1 MTINEVLDEIN
12 NGCENLCFVP
22 DSIKTGIVQDEADIR
37 LEGESRMLFHLIQS
51 SMEII
56 NGTQIYSQDSIINS
70 FVSTLTIEGSQ
81 LYEIS
86 LLEPSIQVTTSN
98 LTLNDM
104 QIHTITNPQN
114 VRFIV
119 VSLDSN
125 FVTDG
130 VDYRSSNSVL
140 FTLSSSVIQASNL
153 SFNNITNAEYLVVMY
168 DVKNTVFRNL
178 SMVNV
183 SSSKDS
189 LIDVKKS
196 TGLPFI
202 NVTVSELANQ
212 VIKVSDSKLNEMS
225 NLHIHSSLKAL
236 RIDKSTISALTDSTF
251 NGNGGLDTASGG
263 AVKFYNSDVSIV
275 NTSFTGNSAEVG
287 AAIHFDCNSAILCK
301 LSVDS

>member
-22 DSIKTGIVQDEADIR
+22 DSIRTGIVQDEADIR

-51 SMEII
+51 SMEIT

-98 LTLNDM
+98 FTLNDM
-104 QIHTITNPQN
+104 QIHTITNPKN

-125 FVTDG
+125 FVTNG

-140 FTLSSSVIQASNL
+140 FTLSSSVIQANNL
-153 SFNNITNAEYLVVMY
+153 SFNNITNAEYLIVMY
-168 DVKNTVFRNL
+168 DVKSTVFSNL

-183 SSSKDS
+183 SSSTDN

-196 TGLPFI
+196 TGLSFI
-202 NVTVSELANQ
+202 NVTVSEVANQ
-212 VIKVSDSKLNEMS
+212 VIKVSDSNLTEMS

-236 RIDKSTISALTDSTF
+236 KIDKSTISALADSTF
-251 NGNGGLDTASGG
+251 NENGGLDTASGG
-263 AVKFYNSDVSIV
+263 AIKFYNSDVSIV

-287 AAIHFDCNSAILCK
+287 AAIHFDCSSTTLCK